1 VDAQDKNNMN
11 LNRHMMG
18 KFRRLLNNLELKE
31 LYLNGRRYTWSN
43 EREQAT
49 LERLDRVFS
58 TVDWEMIFPALLL
71 SALSSSTSDHCPL
84 LLNLESP
91 FQRGGGFTSRPSG
104 PKRRVLPIP

>member
-49 LERLDRVFS
+49 LERLDRVLS
-58 TVDWEMIFPALLL
+58 TVDWEMIFPASLL

-84 LLNLESP
+84 LLNLEAP
-91 FQRGGGFTSRPSG
+91 FQREGGFASRPSS